1 MKEGT
6 GLDSLDKSYKM
17 LQPWQL
23 LLDLGH
29 FSTYNYN
36 YLLKILEEF
45 KDISEVTMARTL
57 LHLSQNHTGTD
68 DLGQRIAYNT
78 FDACKKGDASGLSK
92 EPSSKKTQI
101 NWSIDNLARAFRELY
116 STLNWA
122 KVFEALSEIEE
133 DIELDQKAFAFFL
146 QLFNKSKP

>member
-78 FDACKKGDASGLSK
+78 FDACKKGDA
-92 EPSSKKTQI
+92 
-101 NWSIDNLARAFRELY
+101 
-116 STLNWA
+116 
-122 KVFEALSEIEE
+122 
-133 DIELDQKAFAFFL
+133 
-146 QLFNKSKP
+146 